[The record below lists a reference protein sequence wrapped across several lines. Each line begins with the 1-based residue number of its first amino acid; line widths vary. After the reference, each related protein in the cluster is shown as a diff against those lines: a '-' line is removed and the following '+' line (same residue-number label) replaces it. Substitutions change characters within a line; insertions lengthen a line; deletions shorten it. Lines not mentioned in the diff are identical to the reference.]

1 MSSHSNLINMK
12 ITILNDSIIRYLDCY
27 TNEAKYSNKPVLV
40 MLHGLGASAERWV
53 ETIPIL
59 APHYRLIIPDI
70 IGFGYS
76 DKPLIEYTM
85 PFFVNFLQKFL
96 KNLKISKPVIIGS
109 SFGGLLAIE
118 YALKTKDLEKLI
130 LVSPAGFTKRP
141 TPEFKNYLTA
151 AMFPTYENVSHAF
164 REMSFDPKKVSDK
177 NNKEFINRM
186 QYPNSKHSFMS
197 TVMGIKHNPPLK
209 ERISKISV
217 PTLLIWGRHDRIL
230 PVYYSRKCKIPGIK
244 TVIIDHCG
252 HTPHVEKP
260 GEFCS
265 HVLKFL
271 KQDQPIIKK
280 IKIRE
285 RKKI

>member
-1 MSSHSNLINMK
+1 MK
-12 ITILNDSIIRYLDCY
+12 IIILNDSIIRYLDCY
-27 TNEAKYSNKPVLV
+27 TNEVRYSNRPTVV
-40 MLHGLGASAERWV
+40 MLHGLGASAERWL

-59 APHYRLIIPDI
+59 AQHYRLIIPDI

-96 KNLKISKPVIIGS
+96 KNLKISKPVLVGS

-118 YALKTKDLEKLI
+118 YTLKTKDVEKLI

-141 TPEFKNYLTA
+141 TPEFKSYLTA
-151 AMFPTYENVSHAF
+151 ALFPTHENVSHAF
-164 REMSFDPKKVSDK
+164 KEMSFDPKKVSEK
-177 NNKEFINRM
+177 NSKEFINRM
-186 QYPNSKHSFMS
+186 QYPNAKHAFMS

-209 ERISKISV
+209 ERISNIGV
-217 PTLLIWGRHDRIL
+217 PTLLIWGRHDKIL
-230 PVYYSRKCKIPGIK
+230 PVYYSRKCKIPNIK
-244 TVIIDHCG
+244 TVILDHCG

-260 GEFCS
+260 TEFCN

-280 IKIRE
+280 IKIQKRHA
-285 RKKI
+285 